1 MGNKVICPACG
12 KIQTISR
19 NTAICRNRSAYTSG
33 ISGRLLFVDGRCD
46 QRIHH
51 RKDKYED

>member
-1 MGNKVICPACG
+1 MGTKVICPACG
-12 KIQTISR
+12 KIQTIGR
-19 NTAICRNRSAYTSG
+19 NTAICRNRRVRKAYANF
-33 ISGRLLFVDGRCD
+33 REVLGRCD